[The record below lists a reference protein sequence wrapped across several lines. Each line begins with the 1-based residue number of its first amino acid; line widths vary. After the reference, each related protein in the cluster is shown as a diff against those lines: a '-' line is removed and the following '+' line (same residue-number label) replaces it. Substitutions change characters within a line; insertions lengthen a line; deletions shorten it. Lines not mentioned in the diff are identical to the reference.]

1 MLDADRFIRAE
12 SVKRAIFIG
21 LTAGVSVLLIADVL
35 RFVPRFDD
43 ALSGRPEYLHAVADR
58 MARSLADSTN
68 HQLPALVRQLQ
79 EFDCDRTQNVPSRDT
94 DDLYYFYHQP
104 GSQLGIYW
112 NMFRCLKF
120 MGSHTDRTGTMR
132 RLAITNFVAVGCLF
146 LSAAFVSMQRYQ
158 IVQPRLVA
166 PPASD
171 TIGASDVLSR
181 ASSGEGAD
189 VGVALLIFLGPVA
202 GIFRGSI
209 LLAIVGAL
217 LLAIAVLQYRHLR
230 LGSLVGVAWTLG
242 VVLLLLVAMARI
254 SVSYSLAARLLMF
267 GPALALNLALLFGLG
282 YWGSTERKT
291 GLRNNWL

>member
-1 MLDADRFIRAE
+1 
-12 SVKRAIFIG
+12 
-21 LTAGVSVLLIADVL
+21 
-35 RFVPRFDD
+35 
-43 ALSGRPEYLHAVADR
+43 
-58 MARSLADSTN
+58 
-68 HQLPALVRQLQ
+68 
-79 EFDCDRTQNVPSRDT
+79 
-94 DDLYYFYHQP
+94 
-104 GSQLGIYW
+104 
-112 NMFRCLKF
+112 MFRCLKF

-132 RLAITNFVAVGCLF
+132 RLSITYFVAVGCLF

-181 ASSGEGAD
+181 ASSREGAD

-267 GPALALNLALLFGLG
+267 GPALALNLALLFGL
-282 YWGSTERKT
+282 SRRSA
-291 GLRNNWL
+291 LRRQ